1 VTTAT
6 RCTGTTLTDVEQNDL
21 VKRRERERIMGQWG
35 GRRADDDP
43 REQAKARALE
53 EQLEG
58 SPVLGRP
65 LGTRLRNF
73 RPAAEGYVA
82 GAVGPPAFVRRL
94 RAIEDEQAE
103 HARRL
108 ERTWRELAE
117 AAGEDERLFA
127 ESWTAVAAGWSFYA
141 VNALIAKHNRYYPVE
156 SRLPMDPRTGDF
168 VLVNGRSYRLEPLDA
183 GWILERYPATL
194 DRAAAAA

>member
-1 VTTAT
+1 M
-6 RCTGTTLTDVEQNDL
+6 
-21 VKRRERERIMGQWG
+21 KRRERERILGQWG

-58 SPVLGRP
+58 SPVVGQPVLP
-65 LGTRLRNF
+65 RLRNF
-73 RPAAEGYVA
+73 RPGADSYVA

-103 HARRL
+103 HTRRL
-108 ERTWRELAE
+108 ERAWRELAE
-117 AAGEDERLFA
+117 SCGGDERLFA
-127 ESWTAVAAGWSFYA
+127 ERWTATAVGWAFYA

-168 VLVNGRSYRLEPLDA
+168 VLVNGRTYRLEPLDGA
-183 GWILERYPATL
+183 WILDRYPAAL
-194 DRAAAAA
+194 DRAAAA